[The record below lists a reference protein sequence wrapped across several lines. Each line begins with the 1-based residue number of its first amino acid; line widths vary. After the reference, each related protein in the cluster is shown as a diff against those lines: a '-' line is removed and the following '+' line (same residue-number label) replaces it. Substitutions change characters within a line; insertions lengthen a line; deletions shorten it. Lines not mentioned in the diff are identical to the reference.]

1 MQNLARDHR
10 VQFSL
15 TPEQSLLKDTV
26 ERFARD
32 RYGDNQRR
40 AYRAEAR
47 GYSLDNWV
55 TLADMGI
62 LSLPFAADDGGMG
75 GGPRELMVVLEA
87 LGRVFAVEPMLEEV
101 VTAGGSLAAL
111 GTAAQKSQWLPRIM
125 SGSAHVGLAHFEHAA
140 RFNLT
145 HVNLKAQIRDSVVTL
160 NGQKMMAPLAA
171 GCDQWIVSAREGGAP
186 HDPSGIG
193 FYFVSPTAP
202 GIERVDFR
210 LADGSSASKIRF
222 QGVIAGERLP
232 GGYTR
237 FAEVMDTAR
246 FAAGAEMVGVMSTLF
261 ESTLEYL
268 RCRQQ
273 FGVPLSSFQALQ
285 HRLADLYVLLEQSR
299 SQLYRAAVCM
309 ESSLQRERSIAGMK
323 SYLSAAAVKIG
334 EECVHLHGGIG
345 TTDELALGHGYKR
358 LLVLATLL
366 GDADTE
372 LTRFC
377 KLAG

>member
-1 MQNLARDHR
+1 
-10 VQFSL
+10 
-15 TPEQSLLKDTV
+15 
-26 ERFARD
+26 
-32 RYGDNQRR
+32 
-40 AYRAEAR
+40 
-47 GYSLDNWV
+47 
-55 TLADMGI
+55 
-62 LSLPFAADDGGMG
+62 
-75 GGPRELMVVLEA
+75 
-87 LGRVFAVEPMLEEV
+87 
-101 VTAGGSLAAL
+101 
-111 GTAAQKSQWLPRIM
+111 
-125 SGSAHVGLAHFEHAA
+125 
-140 RFNLT
+140 
-145 HVNLKAQIRDSVVTL
+145 
-160 NGQKMMAPLAA
+160 MMAPLAA
-171 GCDQWIVSAREGGAP
+171 GCDQWIVSAREGGAT

-193 FYFVSPTAP
+193 FYLVSPSAP

-210 LADGSSASKIRF
+210 LADGTSASKIRF
-222 QGVIAGERLP
+222 QGAIAGERLP

-237 FAEVMDTAR
+237 FADVMDTAR

-299 SQLYRAAVCM
+299 SQLYRAAVCI

-323 SYLSAAAVKIG
+323 SYLSTAAVKIG

-358 LLVLATLL
+358 LLVLATLF

-377 KLAG
+377 KLAS